1 MSSINQKSENSYPKP
16 VTSLGIK
23 TDPIN
28 TRYSFEWLCQLLK
41 EEGIKYI
48 QLGAFFEM
56 FHMDGDDS
64 YFIKLRETAQKHGL
78 KLKSMFSAYREFGG
92 FFYDDPAMEKATDR
106 MYRKYIHAAGV
117 LGLDYA
123 GTNPGAVYRDQFHK
137 KDKGTEVYLKHM
149 KEYQHL
155 AKEVG
160 LKALTI
166 EPMSCMAE
174 PPTTPDEMTYY
185 ISTLNNYHKQNPTS
199 TVPVWLCGDIS
210 HGLADINKQV
220 VYSNIDLFKAAL
232 PMMNEFHFKNTDA
245 IYNSTFGF
253 SDEEIKK
260 GIVNLQEIKNICD
273 NGNWPVDDVVG
284 YLEIMGPKIGR
295 DYTDPFLGDALRTSL
310 RAIKKVFSTQPEL
323 A

>member
-1 MSSINQKSENSYPKP
+1 MQKINI
-16 VTSLGIK
+16 GIK

-41 EEGIKYI
+41 EEGIQYV

-56 FHMDGDDS
+56 FHMDGDDG
-64 YFIKLRETAQKHGL
+64 YFYKLRNTAEKYNL

-92 FFYDDPAMEKATDR
+92 FFYDDPSMEKATR
-106 MYRKYIHAAGV
+106 KMYEKYIHAASV

-123 GTNPGAVYRDQFHK
+123 GTNPGAVYRDQFEK
-137 KDKGTEVYLKHM
+137 KSKGTETYLKHM
-149 KEYQHL
+149 KELQHL
-155 AKEVG
+155 AKEKG

-174 PPTTPDEMTYY
+174 PPTTPDEMDYY
-185 ISTLNNYHKQNPTS
+185 VNTLNDYHKKNLQS

-210 HGLADINKQV
+210 HGLADINKNI
-220 VYSNIDLFKAAL
+220 VYSNIDLFKAGIPL
-232 PMMNEFHFKNTDA
+232 MSEFHFKNTDS
-245 IYNSTFGF
+245 IFNSTFGF
-253 SDEEIKK
+253 SEEENKRGIINLEEIKQIA
-260 GIVNLQEIKNICD
+260 GA
-273 NGNWPVDDVVG
+273 GNWPVKEVVG

-310 RAIKKVFSTQPEL
+310 RAIKQVFE
-323 A
+323 

>member
-1 MSSINQKSENSYPKP
+1 MVENNISQKAPFGGLGTISI
-16 VTSLGIK
+16 GIK

-28 TRYSFEWLCQLLK
+28 TRYSFEWLCQLLR
-41 EEGIKYI
+41 EEDIKYV

-64 YFIKLRETAQKHGL
+64 YFIQLKETAEKYGL
-78 KLKSMFSAYREFGG
+78 RLKSMFSAYREFGG
-92 FFYDDPAMEKATDR
+92 FFYDDPAIEKATDK
-106 MYRKYIHAAGV
+106 MYRKYIRAAGV

-123 GTNPGAVYRDQFHK
+123 GTNPGAIYRDQFHK
-137 KDKGTEVYLKHM
+137 KDKGTETYLKYM
-149 KEYQHL
+149 KEYVHL
-155 AKEVG
+155 AKEAG

-174 PPTTPDEMTYY
+174 PPTTPDEMKYY
-185 ISTLNNYHKQNPTS
+185 ISTLNNYHKQNADT

-210 HGLADINKQV
+210 HGLADVNKNV
-220 VYSNIDLFKAAL
+220 VFSNVDLLKAGIPYMA
-232 PMMNEFHFKNTDA
+232 EFHFKNTDA

-253 SDEEIKK
+253 SEEEMKRGIIDLKEIKT
-260 GIVNLQEIKNICD
+260 ICEL
-273 NGNWPVDDVVG
+273 GNWPVEEVVG

-310 RAIKKVFSTQPEL
+310 RAIKAIF
-323 A
+323 